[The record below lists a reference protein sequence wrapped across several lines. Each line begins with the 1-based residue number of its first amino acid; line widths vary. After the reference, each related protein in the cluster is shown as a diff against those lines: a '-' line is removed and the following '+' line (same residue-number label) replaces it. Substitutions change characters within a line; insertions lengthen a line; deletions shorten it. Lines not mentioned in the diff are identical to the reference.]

1 MDDFPG
7 SSPSNYLFA
16 DPDSY
21 MVKYKCDEMF
31 DGGMHAHYIM
41 IMSRSTEMSADQLAT
56 IKADITEKIP
66 SYDSS
71 WFNMHVTAQKDCQ
84 YDWTL

>member
-7 SSPSNYLFA
+7 TGATNILSI
-16 DPDSY
+16 DTDSY
-21 MVKYKCDEMF
+21 MVRYSCGEMF
-31 DGGMHAHYIM
+31 DGGMHAHYIT

-71 WFNMHVTAQKDCQ
+71 WFNMH
-84 YDWTL
+84 